1 MKSIATSVSV
11 HYFYALKS
19 ESIMRV
25 HYRACPEC
33 AIIVQSKNS
42 SRLIFSINYA
52 TPARH
57 TRSEVFVL
65 LGQRHLGGLLGLG
78 LDLGHVV
85 GVQLEFAGGEQGR
98 LDEHQVGVVGEAAQE
113 PHEGLLELV
122 VALGGDVVVLEVLL
136 AVEGDLLGLDLAV
149 LDIDLVAHEHDGDVL
164 ADASQVLVP
173 LGHVGVGD
181 ARADV
186 EHDDAAVAADVVAVA
201 QASELFLARGIPHV
215 EQDLPMVR
223 EEGHRVNFNTKCGDV
238 LLFEL
243 TSQVALNEGRLADA
257 SITH

>member
-1 MKSIATSVSV
+1 MGDLMGVVPADFLSRHSDCCSSLDSELFVFFGESHFSCLLSLELDGLSV
-11 HYFYALKS
+11 LII
-19 ESIMRV
+19 ESDF
-25 HYRACPEC
+25 
-33 AIIVQSKNS
+33 N
-42 SRLIFSINYA
+42 
-52 TPARH
+52 
-57 TRSEVFVL
+57 RSED
-65 LGQRHLGGLLGLG
+65 GGL
-78 LDLGHVV
+78 HK
-85 GVQLEFAGGEQGR
+85 
-98 LDEHQVGVVGEAAQE
+98 HQVGVVGKTTEE
-113 PHEGLLELV
+113 PNEGLFELV

-215 EQDLPMVR
+215 EQDLPVVR

-257 SITH
+257 SVTH

>member
-1 MKSIATSVSV
+1 
-11 HYFYALKS
+11 
-19 ESIMRV
+19 MRV
-25 HYRACPEC
+25 HLGRA
-33 AIIVQSKNS
+33 QSAQLLYSLKSHLANC
-42 SRLIFSINYA
+42 SINYA

-57 TRSEVFVL
+57 ARSEVFVL

-78 LDLGHVV
+78 LNLRHVV

-98 LDEHQVGVVGEAAQE
+98 LDEHQVGVVGHAAQE

-122 VALGGDVVVLEVLL
+122 VALGGDVVVLQVLL

-149 LDIDLVAHEHDGDVL
+149 LDVDLVAHEHDGDVL
-164 ADASQVLVP
+164 ADARQVLVP
-173 LGHVGVGD
+173 LGHVRVGD

-186 EHDDAAVAADVVAVA
+186 EHDDPAVAADVVPVA
-201 QASELFLARGIPHV
+201 QASELFLPRGIPHV
-215 EQDLPMVR
+215 EQDLPVVC
-223 EEGHRVNFNTKCGDV
+223 EERHWVNFNTKCGNV

-243 TSQVALNEGRLADA
+243 SSQVALNEGRLADA